1 MVWRL
6 PIRLI
11 EGEKGNERSEPTTK
25 RQRENRRTRFTRS
38 FRCARRHD
46 NWMALQLFHL
56 GCIRYVVANRLL
68 GDRSNLRFASVTML
82 DLFPRY
88 RHFQRAM
95 ERSTPF
101 PSKFLFIAS
110 NGLTMVA
117 ETRPNRRKI
126 VVSRG
131 NSFSLSRERITGD
144 FTITQ
149 SSRLARGR
157 KTAES

>member
-1 MVWRL
+1 
-6 PIRLI
+6 
-11 EGEKGNERSEPTTK
+11 
-25 RQRENRRTRFTRS
+25 
-38 FRCARRHD
+38 
-46 NWMALQLFHL
+46 MALQLFHL

-117 ETRPNRRKI
+117 ETRPNRRKM

-131 NSFSLSRERITGD
+131 NSLSLSRENHRRLHDNSIFSARERSQNSRIID
-144 FTITQ
+144 
-149 SSRLARGR
+149 SRGKTKKKKKIKEKRKESRHLYDEAVLA
-157 KTAES
+157 

>member
-1 MVWRL
+1 
-6 PIRLI
+6 
-11 EGEKGNERSEPTTK
+11 
-25 RQRENRRTRFTRS
+25 
-38 FRCARRHD
+38 
-46 NWMALQLFHL
+46 MALQLFHL

-117 ETRPNRRKI
+117 GTRPNRRKM
-126 VVSRG
+126 VVSRERENHRRLHD
-131 NSFSLSRERITGD
+131 NSIFSARERSQNSRIIDSRGKTKKKKEKRKGRKAGTYMTKLFSREIVIPRVM
-144 FTITQ
+144 
-149 SSRLARGR
+149 
-157 KTAES
+157 KP